1 MTFPRFLRRS
11 GTAALVLIALSLPA
25 AAANQPAPTPEHL
38 ALARA
43 VIDFT
48 GGSKAFDK
56 VRPKLLNDARTVIL
70 RTHPDYEADLDP
82 IIVQLDK
89 EMADREQVLLNN
101 VAKIYASKF
110 SEAELKDI
118 AAFYQSPAGQKL
130 TQTMPEVLRES
141 YQLAQE
147 WAQKFS
153 TDVMTRIREEMKKKG
168 HDL

>member
-1 MTFPRFLRRS
+1 
-11 GTAALVLIALSLPA
+11 
-25 AAANQPAPTPEHL
+25 
-38 ALARA
+38 
-43 VIDFT
+43 
-48 GGSKAFDK
+48 
-56 VRPKLLNDARTVIL
+56 VRPRLLNDARSVIL

-89 EMADREQVLLNN
+89 EMADREQVLLND

-130 TQTMPEVLRES
+130 TQTMPDVLRES
-141 YQLAQE
+141 YKLAQQ

-153 TDVMTRIREEMKKKG
+153 VDVMARIREEMKKKG